1 MFTTRLK
8 EAPFNTRPMSPV
20 DTDDEGCIWFFSDKS
35 SNKNREITQNSNVQ
49 LYFSNN
55 SSYEFLTIYGDA
67 EVILNRKKL
76 EELWNPIVKVWF
88 TEGKDDPNLSLI
100 KVTPKHSYYWDTRHN
115 RMVSLIKML
124 TSIATGKTMD
134 DGVEGELKV

>member
-124 TSIATGKTMD
+124 TSIATEKTMD

>member
-76 EELWNPIVKVWF
+76 EELRNPIVKVWF
-88 TEGKDDPNLSLI
+88 TEGKDDPNLS
-100 KVTPKHSYYWDTRHN
+100 
-115 RMVSLIKML
+115 
-124 TSIATGKTMD
+124 
-134 DGVEGELKV
+134 

>member
-1 MFTTRLK
+1 
-8 EAPFNTRPMSPV
+8 MSPV

>member
-1 MFTTRLK
+1 
-8 EAPFNTRPMSPV
+8 MSPV

-35 SNKNREITQNSNVQ
+35 SNKNREIAQNSNVQ

-55 SSYEFLTIYGDA
+55 SSYEFLTIYSDA
-67 EVILNRKKL
+67 EVILNRKKF

-88 TEGKDDPNLSLI
+88 MEGKDDPNLSLI